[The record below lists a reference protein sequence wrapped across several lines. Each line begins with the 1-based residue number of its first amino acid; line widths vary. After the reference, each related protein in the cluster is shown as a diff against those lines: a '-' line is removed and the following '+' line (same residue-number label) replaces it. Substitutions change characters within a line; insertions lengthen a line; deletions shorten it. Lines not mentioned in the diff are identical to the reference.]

1 MFTDTTRLLIVSLM
15 YLKAK
20 WAKMFVP
27 EEKARSFFNG
37 NSEVEVDFLSTI
49 HHFAHR
55 DLENFD
61 AKILELEYTVK
72 DCP

>member
-1 MFTDTTRLLIVSLM
+1 M

-20 WAKMFVP
+20 WANKFVP
-27 EEKARSFFNG
+27 ETDARSFFNG
-37 NSEVEVDFLSTI
+37 TSDVKVDFLSTI

-55 DLENFD
+55 DLEHSD